1 MIEFTSVSK
10 RFLDGTVAVEDFSLV
25 LPSWR
30 TTVFVGSS
38 GCGKTT
44 LLRMINRMVEPTAGT
59 VAIDG
64 QSVQGRDPVQL
75 RRSIGYVMQ
84 NSGLMPHVTVIDN
97 VATVLRLNGVGRR
110 DAHDRARELLDT
122 VGLDRGLAERYP
134 SQLSGGQ
141 QQRVGVARGLAADPN
156 ILLMDEPFG
165 AVDPIVRADLQQEL
179 IRLQREL
186 DKTVV
191 FVTHDIDE
199 AFLLG
204 DQVVILDKGA
214 RIVQVGSPSEI
225 IENPA
230 DAFVEAFIGVERGRR
245 ALSLKQTPRG
255 TVVVDSQGRTHGV
268 LTDPASPLGSLSL
281 SKGPSV
287 GPEQGAHAPG
297 GSGRREATSGG
308 GVGMSLSKGPTPE
321 ADGRTS
327 GGVGTT

>member
-10 RFLDGTVAVEDFSLV
+10 RFPDGTLAVEDFNLV
-25 LPSWR
+25 LPSR
-30 TTVFVGSS
+30 KTTVFVGSS

-44 LLRMINRMVEPTAGT
+44 LLRMINRMVDPTSGT
-59 VAIDG
+59 IAIDG
-64 QSVQGRDPVQL
+64 ESVLDRDPVRL

-84 NSGLMPHVTVIDN
+84 NSGLMPHFTVIDN
-97 VATVLRLNGVGRR
+97 VSTVLRLNGVSRTE
-110 DAHDRARELLDT
+110 AHGRARELLST
-122 VGLDRGLAERYP
+122 VGLDASLADRYP

-179 IRLQREL
+179 IRLQVEL

-214 RIVQVGSPSEI
+214 RVVQVGSPSEI

-230 DAFVEAFIGVERGRR
+230 DDFVEAFIGAERGRR

-255 TVVVDSQGRTHGV
+255 TVVVDSEGRTQGV
-268 LTDPASPLGSLSL
+268 L
-281 SKGPSV
+281 K
-287 GPEQGAHAPG
+287 
-297 GSGRREATSGG
+297 
-308 GVGMSLSKGPTPE
+308 
-321 ADGRTS
+321 DGT
-327 GGVGTT
+327 